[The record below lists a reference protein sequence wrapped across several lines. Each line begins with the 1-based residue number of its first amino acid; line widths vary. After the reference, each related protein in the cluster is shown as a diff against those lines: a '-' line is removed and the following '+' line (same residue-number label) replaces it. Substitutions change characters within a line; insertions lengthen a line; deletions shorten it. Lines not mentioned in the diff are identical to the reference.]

1 MHNIFAMG
9 ICVVK
14 SLDMANNHV
23 LTHTDALS
31 LAIFCKDASDW
42 EELKGMLRTQSVGKL
57 I

>member
-14 SLDMANNHV
+14 SLDIANNHV
-23 LTHTDALS
+23 LTYTDALS